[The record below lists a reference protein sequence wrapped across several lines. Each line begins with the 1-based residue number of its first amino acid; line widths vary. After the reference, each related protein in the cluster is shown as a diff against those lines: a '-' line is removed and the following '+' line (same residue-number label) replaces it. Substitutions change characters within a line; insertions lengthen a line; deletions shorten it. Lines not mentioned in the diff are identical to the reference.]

1 MERLPTPVFWP
12 GEFHGPY
19 SQWGR
24 KESDETDRL
33 SLSLLLDL
41 ERCKQDYLPEK
52 VSIFHFVLELIRNLF
67 LPFIKIFSCGLVWG
81 SG

>member
-1 MERLPTPVFWP
+1 MDRIVN
-12 GEFHGPY
+12 GVAK
-19 SQWGR
+19 R
-24 KESDETDRL
+24 DETERL

-52 VSIFHFVLELIRNLF
+52 VSIFHFVLELIRNFF
-67 LPFIKIFSCGLVWG
+67 LPFVKIFSCGLVWG